1 MKKLTLN
8 ITLLV
13 ILSIIVTSCANETP
27 DFPDSSTTAA
37 QTESNGVLGRE
48 SVSDMLPETDWDGR
62 EFRIIATDYLSDDF
76 IAEEETG
83 SLINDAVYNRNRTIE
98 ERFNVDLVADCGSDY
113 NATNSLVVSSIMSGE
128 DEYDLVLNHMITT
141 AASAADN
148 LFMDWN
154 DVDYI
159 DVTKPW
165 WNYSSYEN
173 LSVDGRSYMI
183 IGSISPYYLGEYY
196 CVYFNK
202 RLGLDYGIDDSI
214 YDVVLDGKFTIDYYY
229 SLIKDKW
236 LDLNSNGQMDEND
249 FYGLAAQTTSY
260 ATPFIYSFGETTVKN
275 DADGIPRLAMNSEK
289 FADIVN
295 KVYQLFYESS
305 GTLTTSGWSLHTDT
319 FLDGRAIFFNGVFLH
334 SYQYFTDFEDEYG
347 ILPYPKWDEAQDEYY
362 TMSDGSSPLAA
373 IPKTVT
379 DTAFVGM
386 ITEALAAESWR
397 TVIPTMY
404 DVALKVRG
412 VRDER
417 SVEIIDLIA
426 NSAVVDF
433 GFVYSD
439 FSGMGFTLANLME
452 AKNKNFASFYAAN
465 KESWE
470 NRIDDII
477 EAYETN

>member
-13 ILSIIVTSCANETP
+13 ILSIMVTSCANETP

-98 ERFNVDLVADCGSDY
+98 ERFNVNLVADCGSDY

-214 YDVVLDGKFTIDYYY
+214 YDVVLDGKFTI
-229 SLIKDKW
+229 
-236 LDLNSNGQMDEND
+236 
-249 FYGLAAQTTSY
+249 
-260 ATPFIYSFGETTVKN
+260 
-275 DADGIPRLAMNSEK
+275 
-289 FADIVN
+289 
-295 KVYQLFYESS
+295 
-305 GTLTTSGWSLHTDT
+305 
-319 FLDGRAIFFNGVFLH
+319 
-334 SYQYFTDFEDEYG
+334 EY
-347 ILPYPKWDEAQDEYY
+347 
-362 TMSDGSSPLAA
+362 
-373 IPKTVT
+373 
-379 DTAFVGM
+379 
-386 ITEALAAESWR
+386 
-397 TVIPTMY
+397 
-404 DVALKVRG
+404 
-412 VRDER
+412 
-417 SVEIIDLIA
+417 
-426 NSAVVDF
+426 
-433 GFVYSD
+433 
-439 FSGMGFTLANLME
+439 
-452 AKNKNFASFYAAN
+452 
-465 KESWE
+465 
-470 NRIDDII
+470 
-477 EAYETN
+477 